1 MPSNGR
7 VTVDLVLTL
16 IAPETGLEV
25 PARLHYRAADP
36 YAVSLTF
43 GLGPLDETVEWVF
56 ARELLVTGLSRPI
69 GEGDVRV
76 WPDRNGSDATIS
88 LQLSSPSGCATL
100 AVPRSSTVDFLLST
114 YELVGLGRETEHLDV
129 DRAVDSLLY
138 NGLA

>member
-1 MPSNGR
+1 MPTHGH

-25 PARLHYRAADP
+25 PARLHYGAGDP

-43 GLGPLDETVEWVF
+43 GLGPMDETVEWVF
-56 ARELLVTGLSRPI
+56 ARELLVAGLSRAI

-76 WPDRNGSDATIS
+76 WPDRNGSAGSIS

-100 AVPRSSTVDFLLST
+100 SVPRAATVDFLLST
-114 YELVGLGRETEHLDV
+114 YELVGLGRESEHLDV
-129 DRAVDSLLY
+129 DRTVDSLLY
-138 NGLA
+138 NGLT